1 MPALARLAVYQLR
14 SSATTPVASASS
26 GPARRMPKN
35 SSRRLRLIARM
46 ATEGPLTGAAERGG
60 QAKYLLW
67 QSYGD
72 IPPEVRLSKV
82 SLTPFPAYFRPMAL
96 APKPEPAGK
105 RTKGRFMS
113 GDAAAAEARIMEGLA
128 REAAGLGVEIV
139 DVAGNIEDV

>member
-1 MPALARLAVYQLR
+1 
-14 SSATTPVASASS
+14 
-26 GPARRMPKN
+26 
-35 SSRRLRLIARM
+35 M

-139 DVAGNIEDV
+139 DVAGNIEAVSARVAPQALPFTRLVATARGVNDAHRPHPPP